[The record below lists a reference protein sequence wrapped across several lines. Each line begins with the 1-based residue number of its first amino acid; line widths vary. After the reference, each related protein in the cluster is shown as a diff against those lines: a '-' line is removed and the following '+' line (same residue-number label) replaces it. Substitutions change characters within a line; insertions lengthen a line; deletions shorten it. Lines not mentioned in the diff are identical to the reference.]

1 MSNPTPT
8 TKQDLQKHKTI
19 YYARIIP
26 QTYIYEVCE
35 LIIRTIEDDYF
46 VGTDKHDKHAYLL
59 TYKDLPNV
67 FIKRADALSV
77 VKSAEAKKPKV
88 KTESYYEEY

>member
-1 MSNPTPT
+1 MTNPTPI
-8 TKQDLQKHKTI
+8 TKQDLQKHKTV

-46 VGTDKHDKHAYLL
+46 VGDKHAYLL
-59 TYKDLPNV
+59 TYNDLDKV
-67 FIKRADALSV
+67 FTKRTDALSV
-77 VKSAEAKKPKV
+77 VKSAESKKPKV
-88 KTESYYEEY
+88 KSELFYEEY